1 MLGVGNEGKVARAS
15 QRELVGGVR
24 WPLRFCPDCGA
35 GMAPEWV
42 GAGAAWPGTRPL
54 DAHLASQT
62 CTSCGEIHYR
72 NAKPC
77 AGVLIERD
85 GRLLLAR
92 RAIAPS
98 AGAWNIVGGFVE
110 PGETP
115 AEAAVREALEET
127 GLGVQLG
134 DLLCVERDLYPSGPG
149 LADVTLNLY
158 YLAASPDGEPV
169 AASDVAELAWF
180 NADDLPATMAFDH
193 EPSVLA
199 MWRKEARIR

>member
-1 MLGVGNEGKVARAS
+1 MSLGSLPG
-15 QRELVGGVR
+15 
-24 WPLRFCPDCGA
+24 
-35 GMAPEWV
+35 
-42 GAGAAWPGTRPL
+42 GAAWPWDY
-54 DAHLASQT
+54 DADLASQT
-62 CTSCGEIHYR
+62 CEACTQDHYR

-77 AGVLIERD
+77 AGVLIERG

-92 RAIAPS
+92 RAIAPA

-115 AEAAVREALEET
+115 SEAAVREALEET
-127 GLGVQLG
+127 GLHVRLS

-158 YLAASPDGEPV
+158 YMADSSDGEPV

-180 NADDLPATMAFDH
+180 DASELPCAMAFAH
-193 EPSVLA
+193 EPAVLA
-199 MWRKEARIR
+199 RWREAVGTR